1 MSEKIYA
8 LLLRL
13 YPSSFQKAYGEEA
26 LQLFRDRARDERG
39 FLSGLR
45 LWLDLLSDLASSL
58 PREYR
63 HLPSALAS
71 PSAHSDGTP
80 SFYILEAETLSLR
93 SLFHGGIASLVV
105 YGSLLVLIAHGGNP
119 LPNAALDF
127 ERSSRRSA
135 LPKPPPTLTLSYLPT
150 NPAPGSTISLT
161 ATVAPVGT
169 LPTPAGHVRFFDG
182 NTILNTSKLDNG
194 TITVKSKLPHIA
206 LHSIHA
212 IYYGDFNYSSATS
225 TGERE

>member
-8 LLLRL
+8 WLLRL
-13 YPSSFQKAYGEEA
+13 YPACFRKYYGEEA

-39 FLSGLR
+39 FLPQLR
-45 LWLDLLSDLASSL
+45 LWLDLLGDLVISV

-63 HLPSALAS
+63 HLPTSALAT
-71 PSAHSDGTP
+71 PAANPGGTP

-93 SLFHGGIASLVV
+93 SLMHGGIASLVV

-127 ERSSRRSA
+127 ERTPRRSA
-135 LPKPPPTLTLSYLPT
+135 FAKPQPTITVSYLPA
-150 NPAPGSTISLT
+150 NPTPGSTISLT
-161 ATVAPVGT
+161 ATVTPVDAG
-169 LPTPAGHVRFFDG
+169 PTPTGHVRFFDG
-182 NTILNTSKLDNG
+182 NTILNTSKLKDG
-194 TITVKSKLPHIA
+194 TVTVKGRLPRIA
-206 LHSIHA
+206 THSIHA

-225 TGERE
+225 TEE